1 VRSTVGATVGE
12 ILYVTAYLHWH
23 TGGAGRTVPSVV
35 PFRGLSGVVHELP
48 DNIAT
53 LLAENLRN
61 YSVYD
66 PDDASSAADKIEL
79 RLSGADETPI
89 GLALGERLEVAKFLD
104 VLSASH
110 SDPNIA
116 ALFFDLHEDLPS
128 YKPRDETA

>member
-1 VRSTVGATVGE
+1 M
-12 ILYVTAYLHWH
+12 
-23 TGGAGRTVPSVV
+23 PPVV

-48 DNIAT
+48 ENIAT

-61 YSVYD
+61 YSVYE

-79 RLSGADETPI
+79 RLAGTDATPI
-89 GLALGERLEVAKFLD
+89 GLALGERREVAKFLD
-104 VLSASH
+104 VLSAAH

-128 YKPRDETA
+128 YRPREERV